1 MRPILL
7 AIALTLSAPAFAH
20 QVIGIADGDTLTL
33 LVKEKP
39 LKIRLANIDAPEKR
53 QAFGERS
60 KRSLSDMCFGKHAY
74 YDAQTI
80 DKYGRTVAVVNCG
93 GVEVNRAQ
101 VERGM
106 AWVYTKYNNDL
117 PLIAIEAQAKQGRKG
132 LWADKSPVPPWE
144 FRHPTKKVSATAGDS
159 TCHVGP
165 RGGRY
170 EIVNGHRRY
179 GC

>member
-1 MRPILL
+1 
-7 AIALTLSAPAFAH
+7 
-20 QVIGIADGDTLTL
+20 
-33 LVKEKP
+33 
-39 LKIRLANIDAPEKR
+39 
-53 QAFGERS
+53 
-60 KRSLSDMCFGKHAY
+60 MCFGKHAY

-117 PLIAIEAQAKQGRKG
+117 PLLAIESQAKQSRKG
-132 LWADKSPVPPWE
+132 LWADKSPTPPWE
-144 FRHPTKKVSATAGDS
+144 FRHPTKKVSATNGDS

-170 EIVNGHRRY
+170 EIVNGHKRY